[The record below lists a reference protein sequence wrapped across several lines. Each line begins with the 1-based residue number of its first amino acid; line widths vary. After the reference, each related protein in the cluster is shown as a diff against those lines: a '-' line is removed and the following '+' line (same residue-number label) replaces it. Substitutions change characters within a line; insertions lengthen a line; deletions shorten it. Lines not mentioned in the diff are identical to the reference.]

1 MRAVLSVVLSNAA
14 GALALTA
21 ATLGPAAAQTVHTA
35 GDVRF
40 TVTRTV
46 AELSYPW
53 GFDFLPDGSL
63 LVNEVEGRMWLVS
76 ADGERRVEVSGVP
89 KVRAS
94 GQGGLLD
101 LVVAPDFA
109 ASGRIYLTFSEP
121 GAGGAGTAAATARLL
136 REGDAARLVD
146 VTVVA
151 RMEKKTSGGR
161 HFGARIVP
169 APDGTLF
176 VTLGDRGDP
185 DRAQDPRDHAGSVL
199 RVAADG
205 SIPSDNPFAD
215 GAGALPEIWS
225 TGHRNI
231 QGAAIEP
238 STGRLWTVEHGAR
251 GGDEINIPRAG
262 RNYGWPVISYGR
274 HYSGLKIGIGTE
286 AEGYEQP
293 VHYWDPSIAPSGMAF
308 YTGDAVPQ
316 WRGDLFVGALKDQL
330 IARLE
335 VADGKVVAEERLIAG
350 EYGRIRTL
358 RNAPDGSLW
367 FSTDE
372 GDGALY
378 RISGVR

>member
-1 MRAVLSVVLSNAA
+1 MATTVLAGSSVL
-14 GALALTA
+14 
-21 ATLGPAAAQTVHTA
+21 AAACVSVSAQSVHTA

-40 TVTRTV
+40 SVDRV
-46 AELSYPW
+46 VGDLSYPW

-63 LVNEVEGRMWLVS
+63 LVNEVEGRMLLVS
-76 ADGERRVEVSGVP
+76 PGGDSRIEVAGVP

-101 LVVAPDFA
+101 LVVAPDYGETGTVYF
-109 ASGRIYLTFSEP
+109 TFSEP
-121 GAGGAGTAAATARLL
+121 GQGGAGTAAARARLVVTD
-136 REGDAARLVD
+136 GAARLED
-146 VTVVA
+146 VKVLVSMN
-151 RMEKKTSGGR
+151 RKSSGGR
-161 HFGARIVP
+161 HFGSRIVP

-176 VTLGDRGDP
+176 VTLGDRGQQ
-185 DRAQDPRDHAGSVL
+185 DRAQDPQDHAGSVL

-205 SIPSDNPFAD
+205 SIPSDNPFAS
-215 GAGALPEIWS
+215 GEQALPEIWS

-238 STGRLWTVEHGAR
+238 ETGVLWTVEHGAR
-251 GGDEINIPRAG
+251 GGDEINIPEPG
-262 RNYGWPVISYGR
+262 KNYGWPVISYGR
-274 HYSGLKIGIGTE
+274 HYSGLSIGVGTE

-330 IARLE
+330 ISRLE
-335 VADGKVVAEERLIAG
+335 VADGRVVSEERLIAG

-358 RNAPDGSLW
+358 RNGPDGALW

-372 GDGALY
+372 GDGAIY
-378 RISGVR
+378 RISGAR

>member
-1 MRAVLSVVLSNAA
+1 LSNAA

>member
-1 MRAVLSVVLSNAA
+1 MSLRLATTVLA
-14 GALALTA
+14 GSAALAA
-21 ATLGPAAAQTVHTA
+21 ACVSVSAQSVHTA

-40 TVTRTV
+40 SVEQV
-46 AELSYPW
+46 VGDLSYPW

-63 LVNEVEGRMWLVS
+63 LVNEVDGRMLLVS
-76 ADGERRVEVSGVP
+76 PDGDSRIEVAGVP
-89 KVRAS
+89 EVRAS

-101 LVVAPDFA
+101 LVVAPDYGETGTVYF
-109 ASGRIYLTFSEP
+109 TFSEP
-121 GAGGAGTAAATARLL
+121 GQGGAGTAAARARLVVAD
-136 REGDAARLVD
+136 GAARLED
-146 VTVVA
+146 VKVLA
-151 RMEKKTSGGR
+151 SMNRKTSGGR
-161 HFGARIVP
+161 HFGSRIVP

-176 VTLGDRGDP
+176 VTLGDRGEQ
-185 DRAQDPRDHAGSVL
+185 DRAQDPQDHAGSVL

-215 GAGALPEIWS
+215 GAQALPEIWS

-238 STGRLWTVEHGAR
+238 ETGVLWTVEHGAR
-251 GGDEINIPRAG
+251 GGDEINIPQAG
-262 RNYGWPVISYGR
+262 KNYGWPVISYGR
-274 HYSGLKIGIGTE
+274 HYSGLSIGVGTE

-308 YTGDAVPQ
+308 FTGDAVPQ

-330 IARLE
+330 ISRLE
-335 VADGKVVAEERLIAG
+335 VADGKVVSEERLIAG

-358 RNAPDGSLW
+358 RNGPDGALW

-372 GDGALY
+372 GEGAIY
-378 RISGVR
+378 RISGAP

>member
-1 MRAVLSVVLSNAA
+1 MSLRLATTVLAGSAVLVAA
-14 GALALTA
+14 CAGVS
-21 ATLGPAAAQTVHTA
+21 AQSVHTA

-40 TVTRTV
+40 SVEQV
-46 AELSYPW
+46 VGDLSYPW

-63 LVNEVEGRMWLVS
+63 LVNEVNGRMLLVS
-76 ADGERRVEVSGVP
+76 PDGESRIEVAGVP
-89 KVRAS
+89 EVRAS

-101 LVVAPDFA
+101 LVVAPDFRE
-109 ASGRIYLTFSEP
+109 SGTVYLTYSEP
-121 GAGGAGTAAATARLL
+121 GRGGAGTAAARARLVV
-136 REGDAARLVD
+136 EGEAARLDD
-146 VTVVA
+146 VTVLA
-151 RMEKKTSGGR
+151 SMNRKTSGGR

-176 VTLGDRGDP
+176 VTLGDRGQQ

-205 SIPSDNPFAD
+205 SIPADNPFAD
-215 GAGALPEIWS
+215 GGQALPEIWS

-238 STGRLWTVEHGAR
+238 GTGVLWTVEHGAR
-251 GGDEINIPRAG
+251 GGDEINIPQAG
-262 RNYGWPVISYGR
+262 KNYGWPVISYGR
-274 HYSGLKIGIGTE
+274 HYSGARIGVGTE

-293 VHYWDPSIAPSGMAF
+293 VYYWDPSIAPSGMAF

-330 IARLE
+330 IARLTVE
-335 VADGKVVAEERLIAG
+335 NGQVTSEERLIAG
-350 EYGRIRTL
+350 DYGRIRTL
-358 RNAPDGSLW
+358 RNGPDGALW

-372 GDGALY
+372 GEGGIY
-378 RISGVR
+378 RISGAP

>member
-1 MRAVLSVVLSNAA
+1 M
-14 GALALTA
+14 ALTA
-21 ATLGPAAAQTVHTA
+21 AILGPVSAQTVHTA

-40 TVTRTV
+40 TVTRAV
-46 AELSYPW
+46 ADLSYPW

-76 ADGERRVEVSGVP
+76 ADGERRIEVSGVP
-89 KVRAS
+89 RVYAS

-109 ASGRIYLTFSEP
+109 ASGRIYLTFSERGP
-121 GAGGAGTAAATARLL
+121 GGAGTAAATARLL
-136 REGDAARLVD
+136 REGDVARLVD
-146 VTVVA
+146 VTVIA
-151 RMEKKTSGGR
+151 RMEKKTGNGR
-161 HFGARIVP
+161 HFGSRIVP
-169 APDGTLF
+169 APDGTVF
-176 VTLGDRGDP
+176 VTLGDRGDA
-185 DRAQDPRDHAGSVL
+185 DRAQDPKDHAGSVL

-205 SIPSDNPFAD
+205 SIPADNPFAD
-215 GAGALPEIWS
+215 GSGALPEIWS

-251 GGDEINIPRAG
+251 GGDEINIPQAG

-274 HYSGLKIGIGTE
+274 HYSGLRIGVGTM

-308 YTGDAVPQ
+308 YTGNAVAR
-316 WRGDLFVGALKDQL
+316 WRGNLFVGALKDQL
-330 IARLE
+330 ISRLE
-335 VADGKVVAEERLIAG
+335 VENGEVVTEEQLVAG

-358 RNAPDGSLW
+358 RNGPDGTLW

-378 RISGVR
+378 RISGAP

>member
-1 MRAVLSVVLSNAA
+1 MRAVLSSVVANAA

-21 ATLGPAAAQTVHTA
+21 ATLVPASAQTAHEADGVT
-35 GDVRF
+35 F

-46 AELSYPW
+46 ADLSYPW

-76 ADGERRVEVSGVP
+76 ADGETRIEVAGVP
-89 KVRAS
+89 RVRAV

-101 LVVAPDFA
+101 LVVAPDFST
-109 ASGRIYLTFSEP
+109 SGRIYLTFSEP
-121 GAGGAGTAAATARLL
+121 GPGGAGTAAATARLL
-136 REGDAARLVD
+136 REGDTARLAD
-146 VTVVA
+146 VTVIA

-161 HFGARIVP
+161 HFGSRVVP
-169 APDGTLF
+169 APDGTVF
-176 VTLGDRGDP
+176 VTLGDRGDA

-199 RVAADG
+199 RVNADG

-215 GAGALPEIWS
+215 GVKALPEIWS

-238 STGRLWTVEHGAR
+238 STGLLWTLEHGAR
-251 GGDEINIPRAG
+251 GGDEINRPEAG
-262 RNYGWPVISYGR
+262 KNYGWPVISYGR
-274 HYSGLKIGIGTE
+274 HYSGLRIGVGTE

-316 WRGDLFVGALKDQL
+316 WRGSLFVGALKDQL

-335 VADGKVVAEERLIAG
+335 VENGKVVAEERLIAG

-358 RNAPDGSLW
+358 RNGPDGALW
-367 FSTDE
+367 FSIDE

-378 RISGVR
+378 RISGAQ

>member
-161 HFGARIVP
+161 HFGSRIVP

-205 SIPSDNPFAD
+205 SIPTDNPFAD
-215 GAGALPEIWS
+215 GARALPEIWS